1 MTVEEK
7 GRKTREGGVKR
18 QADSSTEKAR
28 GGERAGGQATTDVG
42 KIKSILC
49 ANGARHLK

>member
-18 QADSSTEKAR
+18 QADSSTERAR
-28 GGERAGGQATTDVG
+28 ERGRGQATTDVG